1 MADEAYLDVSGLS
14 RHFDVSD
21 PFVARLLAG
30 GKKRLLTAVDDVS
43 FRIAKGETYA
53 LVGESGSGKSTI
65 ARMIVGLERPDSGRI
80 GIDGHTVFDETQGQ
94 VQDNSLRQKLQMVFQ
109 SPYSSLNPRWRV
121 GDILMEPI
129 RAFNLIRI
137 RLRSSGGCANCWIRS
152 DCRHRTRPATR
163 MNFPV
168 ANGSGFRLRGRWPRT
183 RNSSSVTSR
192 PRRWMCRFRRR
203 F

>member
-43 FRIAKGETYA
+43 IRIAKGETCA
-53 LVGESGSGKSTI
+53 G
-65 ARMIVGLERPDSGRI
+65 RRERVRQIHHRADDRRAGTSRQRRI